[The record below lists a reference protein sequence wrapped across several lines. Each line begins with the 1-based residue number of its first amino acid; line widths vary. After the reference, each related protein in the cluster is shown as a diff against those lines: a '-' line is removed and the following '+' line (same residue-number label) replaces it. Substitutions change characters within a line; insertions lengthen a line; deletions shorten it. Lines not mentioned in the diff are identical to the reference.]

1 MTKRYYYRV
10 DDAHPATT
18 ADDRMGSRR
27 STRTAMPPLRWGRAK
42 AESGL
47 RRPHQPCCARPR
59 RRHLH
64 GHTGALVWS
73 RRPDQPRCTSHVVPV
88 LTALLR
94 TSRTCCDGRAQEEAG
109 AAGPRCRVGDEA
121 GDGTRDARGL
131 NAGASGW
138 LLAAGRHVS
147 EPLAARGSRAPWV
160 LLAALVAAPWPLLG
174 AAAGRLPCAEARPC
188 LAAPVGAI
196 CALS

>member
-1 MTKRYYYRV
+1 M
-10 DDAHPATT
+10 
-18 ADDRMGSRR
+18 
-27 STRTAMPPLRWGRAK
+27 
-42 AESGL
+42 
-47 RRPHQPCCARPR
+47 
-59 RRHLH
+59 H

-73 RRPDQPRCTSHVVPV
+73 RRPDQPRCASHVVHV

-94 TSRTCCDGRAQEEAG
+94 ASHTRCDGRAQEEAG

-147 EPLAARGSRAPWV
+147 EPLAARGSRAPWA
-160 LLAALVAAPWPLLG
+160 LLAARAQADADERRPPRAKSQAATGRAPLPKVLRAPRWGHCACAGPRLG
-174 AAAGRLPCAEARPC
+174 MACRARPRREGES
-188 LAAPVGAI
+188 ATGVAPRRASSGRAPR
-196 CALS
+196 